1 MSEHIE
7 TAARARAWADYI
19 GTRVDAEA
27 ARTGAHWAGGIAD
40 RIRKQERRRSFE
52 AGWDA
57 ARTDIPAMHAALTAV
72 LALVDE
78 WDEADRYAHA
88 VGYNPQAEQGAE
100 RARRVRAAI
109 NDALGGE

>member
-1 MSEHIE
+1 
-7 TAARARAWADYI
+7 
-19 GTRVDAEA
+19 
-27 ARTGAHWAGGIAD
+27 
-40 RIRKQERRRSFE
+40 
-52 AGWDA
+52 
-57 ARTDIPAMHAALTAV
+57 MHAALTAV